1 MNSTWL
7 ELLSQ
12 IFEVCIVPLLGILTT
27 FLVSF
32 IKTKKAEVL
41 NKISVDKTEEEK
53 KTLEKYLNLVETTV
67 VDCVQATNQ
76 TYVETLK
83 AEGSFDAEAQKIAFN
98 KTLESVLGIL
108 SDDAKVY
115 LTEIFGDLNTYLTNL
130 IESKVN
136 VNKIQKKCP

>member
-1 MNSTWL
+1 MNSTWI

-32 IKTKKAEVL
+32 IKTKKEEVL
-41 NKISVDKTEEEK
+41 NKISADKTEEQK

-83 AEGSFDAEAQKIAFN
+83 AEGSFDAEAQKVAFN
-98 KTLESVLGIL
+98 KTLESVLSIL
-108 SDDAKVY
+108 SDDAKEY

-136 VNKIQKKCP
+136 TSKK

>member
-32 IKTKKAEVL
+32 IKTKKEEVL
-41 NKISVDKTEEEK
+41 NKISADKTEEQK

-83 AEGSFDAEAQKIAFN
+83 TEGSFDAEAQKVAFN
-98 KTLESVLGIL
+98 KTLESVLSIL
-108 SDDAKVY
+108 SDDAKEY

-136 VNKIQKKCP
+136 TSKK

>member
-1 MNSTWL
+1 MDSTWI

-32 IKTKKAEVL
+32 IKTKKEEVL
-41 NKISVDKTEEEK
+41 NKISADKTEEQK

-83 AEGSFDAEAQKIAFN
+83 AEGSFDAEAQKVAFN
-98 KTLESVLGIL
+98 R
-108 SDDAKVY
+108 
-115 LTEIFGDLNTYLTNL
+115 NL
-130 IESKVN
+130 W
-136 VNKIQKKCP
+136 

>member
-32 IKTKKAEVL
+32 IKTKKEEVL
-41 NKISVDKTEEEK
+41 NKISADKTEEQK
-53 KTLEKYLNLVETTV
+53 KTFEKYLNLVETTV
-67 VDCVQATNQ
+67 VECVQATNQ

-83 AEGSFDAEAQKIAFN
+83 AEGSFDAEAQKVAFN
-98 KTLESVLGIL
+98 KTLESVLSIL
-108 SDDAKVY
+108 SDDAKEY

-136 VNKIQKKCP
+136 TSKK

>member
-27 FLVSF
+27 FLVAF
-32 IKTKKAEVL
+32 IKTKKEEVL
-41 NKISVDKTEEEK
+41 NKISADKTEEQK

-83 AEGSFDAEAQKIAFN
+83 AEGSFDAEAQKVAFN
-98 KTLESVLGIL
+98 KTLESVLSIL
-108 SDDAKVY
+108 SDDAKEY

-136 VNKIQKKCP
+136 TSKK

>member
-32 IKTKKAEVL
+32 IKTKKEEVL
-41 NKISVDKTEEEK
+41 NKISADKTEEQK
-53 KTLEKYLNLVETTV
+53 KTFEKYLNLVETTV

-83 AEGSFDAEAQKIAFN
+83 AEGSFDAEAQKVAFN
-98 KTLESVLGIL
+98 KTLESVLSIL
-108 SDDAKVY
+108 SDDAKEY

-136 VNKIQKKCP
+136 TSKK

>member
-32 IKTKKAEVL
+32 IKTKKEEVL
-41 NKISVDKTEEEK
+41 NKISADKTEEQK
-53 KTLEKYLNLVETTV
+53 KTFEKYLNLVETTV

-83 AEGSFDAEAQKIAFN
+83 AEGTFDAEAQKVAFN
-98 KTLESVLGIL
+98 KTLESVLSIL
-108 SDDAKVY
+108 SDDAKEY

-136 VNKIQKKCP
+136 TSKK

>member
-1 MNSTWL
+1 MNSAWI

-32 IKTKKAEVL
+32 IKTKKEEVL
-41 NKISVDKTEEEK
+41 NKISADKTEEQK

-83 AEGSFDAEAQKIAFN
+83 AEGSFDAEAQKVAFN
-98 KTLESVLGIL
+98 KTLESVLSIL
-108 SDDAKVY
+108 SDDAKEY

-136 VNKIQKKCP
+136 TSKK

>member
-32 IKTKKAEVL
+32 IKTKKEEVL
-41 NKISVDKTEEEK
+41 NRISADKTEEQK

-83 AEGSFDAEAQKIAFN
+83 AEGSFDAEAQKVAFN
-98 KTLESVLGIL
+98 KTLESVLSIL
-108 SDDAKVY
+108 SDDAKEY

-136 VNKIQKKCP
+136 TSKK

>member
-53 KTLEKYLNLVETTV
+53 QTLEKYLNLVETTV

>member
-1 MNSTWL
+1 MDSTWI

-32 IKTKKAEVL
+32 IKTKKEEVL
-41 NKISVDKTEEEK
+41 NKISADKTEEQK

-67 VDCVQATNQ
+67 VECVQATNQ

-83 AEGSFDAEAQKIAFN
+83 AEGSFDAEAQKVAFN
-98 KTLESVLGIL
+98 KTLESVLSIL
-108 SDDAKVY
+108 SDDAKEY

-136 VNKIQKKCP
+136 TSKK

>member
-32 IKTKKAEVL
+32 IKTKKEEVL
-41 NKISVDKTEEEK
+41 NKISADKTEEQK
-53 KTLEKYLNLVETTV
+53 KTFEKYLNLVETTV
-67 VDCVQATNQ
+67 VECVQATNQ

-83 AEGSFDAEAQKIAFN
+83 AEGSFDAEAQKVAFN
-98 KTLESVLGIL
+98 KTLESVLSIL
-108 SDDAKVY
+108 SDDAKEY

-136 VNKIQKKCP
+136 MSKK

>member
-1 MNSTWL
+1 MDSTWI

-32 IKTKKAEVL
+32 IKTKKEEVL
-41 NKISVDKTEEEK
+41 NKISVDKTEEQK

-83 AEGSFDAEAQKIAFN
+83 AEGSFDAEAQKVAFN
-98 KTLESVLGIL
+98 KTLESVLSIL
-108 SDDAKVY
+108 SDDAKEY

-136 VNKIQKKCP
+136 TSKK

>member
-1 MNSTWL
+1 MNSAWI

-12 IFEVCIVPLLGILTT
+12 IFEVCLVPLLGILTT

-41 NKISVDKTEEEK
+41 NKISADKTEEEK

-83 AEGSFDAEAQKIAFN
+83 AEGSFDAEAQKVAFN

-108 SDDAKVY
+108 SDDAKEY

-136 VNKIQKKCP
+136 TSKK

>member
-1 MNSTWL
+1 MDSTWI

-32 IKTKKAEVL
+32 IKTKKEEVL
-41 NKISVDKTEEEK
+41 NKISADKTEEQK
-53 KTLEKYLNLVETTV
+53 KNLEKYLNLVETTV

-83 AEGSFDAEAQKIAFN
+83 AEGSFDAEAQKVAFN
-98 KTLESVLGIL
+98 KTLESVLSIL
-108 SDDAKVY
+108 SDDAKEY

-136 VNKIQKKCP
+136 TSKK

>member
-32 IKTKKAEVL
+32 IKTKKEEVL
-41 NKISVDKTEEEK
+41 NKISADKTEEQK

-67 VDCVQATNQ
+67 VECVQATNQ

-83 AEGSFDAEAQKIAFN
+83 AEESFDAEAQKVAFN
-98 KTLESVLGIL
+98 KTLESVLSIL
-108 SDDAKVY
+108 SDDAKEY

-136 VNKIQKKCP
+136 TSKK

>member
-1 MNSTWL
+1 MDSTWL
-7 ELLSQ
+7 NLLSQ

-32 IKTKKAEVL
+32 IKTKKEEL
-41 NKISVDKTEEEK
+41 LSKISVDKTEEEK
-53 KTLEKYLNLVETTV
+53 QTLEKYLNLVETTV

-108 SDDAKVY
+108 SDDAKEY

-136 VNKIQKKCP
+136 TSKITKKCP

>member
-32 IKTKKAEVL
+32 IKTKKEEVL
-41 NKISVDKTEEEK
+41 NKISADKTEEQK

-83 AEGSFDAEAQKIAFN
+83 AEGSFDAEAQKVAFN
-98 KTLESVLGIL
+98 KTLESVLSIL
-108 SDDAKVY
+108 SDDAKEY

-136 VNKIQKKCP
+136 TSKK

>member
-32 IKTKKAEVL
+32 IKTKKEEVL
-41 NKISVDKTEEEK
+41 NKISADKTEEQK

-83 AEGSFDAEAQKIAFN
+83 AEGSFDAEAQKVAFN
-98 KTLESVLGIL
+98 KTLESVLSIL
-108 SDDAKVY
+108 SDDAKEY

-136 VNKIQKKCP
+136 MSKK

>member
-32 IKTKKAEVL
+32 IKTKKEEVL
-41 NKISVDKTEEEK
+41 NKISADKTEEQK

-67 VDCVQATNQ
+67 VECVQATNQ

-83 AEGSFDAEAQKIAFN
+83 AEGSFDAEAQKVAFN
-98 KTLESVLGIL
+98 KTLESVLSIL
-108 SDDAKVY
+108 SDDAKEY

-136 VNKIQKKCP
+136 TSKK

>member
-1 MNSTWL
+1 MNSTWF

-32 IKTKKAEVL
+32 VKTKKEEVL
-41 NKISVDKTEEEK
+41 NKISADKTEEQK

-83 AEGSFDAEAQKIAFN
+83 AEGSFDAEAQKVAFN
-98 KTLESVLGIL
+98 KTLESVLSIL
-108 SDDAKVY
+108 SDDAKEY

-136 VNKIQKKCP
+136 TSKK

>member
-32 IKTKKAEVL
+32 IKTKKEEVL
-41 NKISVDKTEEEK
+41 NKISADKTEEQK

-83 AEGSFDAEAQKIAFN
+83 AEGSFDAEAQKVAFN
-98 KTLESVLGIL
+98 KTLESVLNIL
-108 SDDAKVY
+108 SDDAKEY

-136 VNKIQKKCP
+136 TSKK

>member
-7 ELLSQ
+7 DLLSQ

-41 NKISVDKTEEEK
+41 NKISADKTEEEK

-83 AEGSFDAEAQKIAFN
+83 AEGSFDAEAQKVAFN

-108 SDDAKVY
+108 SDDAKEY

-136 VNKIQKKCP
+136 TSKK

>member
-32 IKTKKAEVL
+32 IKTKKEEVL
-41 NKISVDKTEEEK
+41 NKISADKTEEQK
-53 KTLEKYLNLVETTV
+53 KTLEKYLDLVETTV

-83 AEGSFDAEAQKIAFN
+83 AEGSFDAEAQKVAFN
-98 KTLESVLGIL
+98 KTLESVLSIL
-108 SDDAKVY
+108 SDDAKEY

-136 VNKIQKKCP
+136 TSKK

>member
-32 IKTKKAEVL
+32 IKTKKEEVL
-41 NKISVDKTEEEK
+41 NKISADKTEEQK

-83 AEGSFDAEAQKIAFN
+83 AEGSFDAEAQKVAFN

-108 SDDAKVY
+108 SDDAKEY
-115 LTEIFGDLNTYLTNL
+115 LTEIFGDLNIYLTNL

-136 VNKIQKKCP
+136 TSKK

>member
-1 MNSTWL
+1 MNSAWI

-12 IFEVCIVPLLGILTT
+12 IFEVCLVPLLGILTT

-41 NKISVDKTEEEK
+41 NKISADKTEEQK

-83 AEGSFDAEAQKIAFN
+83 AEGSFDAEAQKVAFN
-98 KTLESVLGIL
+98 KTLESVLSIL
-108 SDDAKVY
+108 SDDAKEY

-136 VNKIQKKCP
+136 TSKK

>member
-1 MNSTWL
+1 MDSTWI

-32 IKTKKAEVL
+32 IKTKKEEVL
-41 NKISVDKTEEEK
+41 NKISADKTEEQK

-83 AEGSFDAEAQKIAFN
+83 AEGSFDAEAQKVAFN
-98 KTLESVLGIL
+98 KTLESVLSIL
-108 SDDAKVY
+108 SDDAKEY

-136 VNKIQKKCP
+136 TSKK

>member
-32 IKTKKAEVL
+32 IKTKKEEVL
-41 NKISVDKTEEEK
+41 NKISADKTEEQK

-83 AEGSFDAEAQKIAFN
+83 KEGSFDAEAQKVAFN
-98 KTLESVLGIL
+98 KTLESVLSIL
-108 SDDAKVY
+108 SDDAKEY

-136 VNKIQKKCP
+136 TSKK

>member
-32 IKTKKAEVL
+32 IKTKKEEVL
-41 NKISVDKTEEEK
+41 NKISADKTEEQK

-83 AEGSFDAEAQKIAFN
+83 AEGAFDAEAQKVAFN
-98 KTLESVLGIL
+98 KTLESVLSIL
-108 SDDAKVY
+108 SDDAKEY

-136 VNKIQKKCP
+136 TSKK

>member
-1 MNSTWL
+1 MNSAWI

-12 IFEVCIVPLLGILTT
+12 IFEVCLVPLLGILTT

-32 IKTKKAEVL
+32 IKTKKEEVL
-41 NKISVDKTEEEK
+41 NKISVDKTEEQK

-83 AEGSFDAEAQKIAFN
+83 AEGSFDAEAQKVAFN
-98 KTLESVLGIL
+98 KTLESVLSIL
-108 SDDAKVY
+108 SDDAKEY

-136 VNKIQKKCP
+136 TSKK

>member
-32 IKTKKAEVL
+32 IKTKKEEVL
-41 NKISVDKTEEEK
+41 NKISADKTEEQK

-67 VDCVQATNQ
+67 VECVQATNQ

-83 AEGSFDAEAQKIAFN
+83 AEGSFDAEAQKVAFN
-98 KTLESVLGIL
+98 KTLESVLSIL
-108 SDDAKVY
+108 SNDAKEY

-136 VNKIQKKCP
+136 TSKK

>member
-32 IKTKKAEVL
+32 IKTKKEEVL
-41 NKISVDKTEEEK
+41 NKISANKTEEQK
-53 KTLEKYLNLVETTV
+53 KTFEKYLNLVETTV

-83 AEGSFDAEAQKIAFN
+83 AEGSFDAEAQKVAFN
-98 KTLESVLGIL
+98 KTLESVLSIL
-108 SDDAKVY
+108 SDDAKEY

-136 VNKIQKKCP
+136 TSKK

>member
-32 IKTKKAEVL
+32 KKKKKEEVL
-41 NKISVDKTEEEK
+41 NKISADKTEEQK

-83 AEGSFDAEAQKIAFN
+83 AEGSFDAEAQKVAFN
-98 KTLESVLGIL
+98 KTLESVLSIL
-108 SDDAKVY
+108 SDDAKEY

-136 VNKIQKKCP
+136 TSKK